1 MKTRARREK
10 SGFHIRRETDCQPNG
25 GTRKKASNIS
35 RRTAIAQ
42 RIQRT
47 VWPTIYTSAH
57 RYRYIFTDWN
67 SLRNT
72 ECVIVRA
79 LWHRTW
85 LCCCRANSRRGFFSR
100 LEIDPYPNIGLAGWL
115 LALYQTRFTSQE
127 NRVLYTPPPPLCIYC
142 IIVSHR
148 FSLPFY
154 REMADPVLFF
164 FLQPLLLLSVCA
176 HVCKPII

>member
-1 MKTRARREK
+1 V
-10 SGFHIRRETDCQPNG
+10 
-25 GTRKKASNIS
+25 
-35 RRTAIAQ
+35 
-42 RIQRT
+42 RIDID
-47 VWPTIYTSAH
+47 IYSQIEIHYVIQCVEYVHFGIELGSA
-57 RYRYIFTDWN
+57 
-67 SLRNT
+67 
-72 ECVIVRA
+72 A
-79 LWHRTW
+79 A
-85 LCCCRANSRRGFFSR
+85 RANSRRGFFSR